1 MPALLL
7 GAPSPPSSPSYLLAL
22 GAHHA
27 DLSGPAL
34 VGRERGGWHR
44 AGWCWTLVPH
54 SLPHKRS
61 YSHHGPGGPACPG
74 VPRHPS
80 HPSGPG
86 GQMGVTGA
94 TSQTPSPSKVLGDP
108 AELRRSPN
116 PDGEDPARAQTSPAP
131 SSPSP
136 RRHPPPPAAPAWWD
150 REGAASEG
158 PRGPPALH
166 RMRAQSQFGSPS
178 ITHRL
183 SALPLLALRPL
194 SALRRE
200 GEGGEGVLEFVGGCW
215 DPGEGA
221 EGGLRVGVSPARG
234 HRGLCARSQ
243 RPAGG
248 EEVAQGGDVAHL
260 CGAGGSPWAR
270 APLGG
275 VGGAAGGTHTLAFLP
290 LGAVGAG
297 QAALTLPSL
306 QEEEGGEV

>member
-1 MPALLL
+1 MGGTGQDGAGPSCPTACPTNGATHITARAARLALESPVTLL
-7 GAPSPPSSPSYLLAL
+7 TLLAL
-22 GAHHA
+22 G
-27 DLSGPAL
+27 DRRVS
-34 VGRERGGWHR
+34 
-44 AGWCWTLVPH
+44 LVP
-54 SLPHKRS
+54 PPK
-61 YSHHGPGGPACPG
+61 P
-74 VPRHPS
+74 
-80 HPSGPG
+80 
-86 GQMGVTGA
+86 
-94 TSQTPSPSKVLGDP
+94 PSPSKALGDP
-108 AELRRSPN
+108 AGLRGSPN
-116 PDGEDPARAQTSPAP
+116 PDGEDPACAQTSPAP
-131 SSPSP
+131 FSPSP

-290 LGAVGAG
+290 FGAVGAG